1 MPFSDGLQFSSADYL
16 SVCFSFLVILNSST
30 NFSIFE
36 DEGRREKT
44 ESETIPMVQTV
55 N

>member
-1 MPFSDGLQFSSADYL
+1 MGCNFPALIIYL
-16 SVCFSFLVILNSST
+16 YAFSFLVILNSRT